1 MLPRTARPARRS
13 AGASVPRISKST
25 AIAAA
30 LFAAFALWQ
39 GVLAAHGNQLFGDF
53 RAYYCAGSAVA
64 HHADP
69 YAAAALTACEHAQT
83 HGGFYAAPQGVTVP
97 APFPAYVLAVF
108 SVLSLL
114 PYGTA
119 CLVWAAVLAGAIVVA
134 VRAIS
139 KLTARPA
146 AGTLALLTVGMGAIV
161 LPYGQLAAIE
171 IAALASFAMALRER
185 RWTAAAVAAAFC
197 ALVPHAGAP
206 ALLCTFLFVKP
217 MRARLLLTGCALA
230 LLDVAAGGVPHA
242 LQYFTEVL
250 PAHAASEIGRTSQY
264 GATWAAHALGASDRA
279 ALEVG
284 NAWYAGMCVLGI
296 LAARTLVRRGDLACA
311 AIVPPAFA
319 VFGGVFVH
327 YTEILAA
334 VPAALLLCATMPDR
348 RKPAAVAA
356 ALLAGIPWAI
366 CLNQPLLLL
375 LFGAAAA
382 AFVAWFANASVPIAV
397 RTGMAC
403 TALGALLVTAAARLG
418 PGVVPAHAAI
428 DAAQVLAQHSWTQY
442 VAAHWSGT
450 GAIWWL
456 AKAPTWIGL
465 ALLLF
470 LTARGSQAVA
480 DEDLVLRVVVKH
492 APAGP

>member
-1 MLPRTARPARRS
+1 M
-13 AGASVPRISKST
+13 PRISKST

-30 LFAAFALWQ
+30 LFVAFALWQ
-39 GVLAAHGNQLFGDF
+39 GVLAARGNQLFGDF
-53 RAYYCAGSAVA
+53 RAFYCAGSAVA

-69 YAAAALTACEHAQT
+69 YAAAALTACEHAPAQA
-83 HGGFYAAPQGVTVP
+83 GFYTAPQGVTVP
-97 APFPAYVLAVF
+97 APFPAYVLAAF
-108 SVLSLL
+108 AVLSLL
-114 PYGTA
+114 PYGAA
-119 CLVWAAVLAGAIVVA
+119 CVVWAGAVVFALILA

-139 KLTARPA
+139 KLTARPS
-146 AGTLALLTVGMGAIV
+146 AGILALLALGMGAIV

-171 IAALASFAMALRER
+171 IAALASFAMALREQ
-185 RWTAAAVAAAFC
+185 RWMSAAIAAAVC

-206 ALLCTFLFVKP
+206 ALLCTFVFVKP
-217 MRARLLLTGCALA
+217 IRAKLLLTGCALA

-242 LQYFTEVL
+242 LQYFTTVL

-279 ALEVG
+279 ALALG
-284 NAWYAGMCVLGI
+284 NVWYGAMCVLGI
-296 LAARTLVRRGDLACA
+296 VAAGAWIRRGDLAWA
-311 AIVPPAFA
+311 AIVPTAFA

-334 VPAALLLCATMPDR
+334 VPAALLLCTTLSDR
-348 RKPAAVAA
+348 RKPAALAA
-356 ALLAGIPWAI
+356 ALLVGIPWAI
-366 CLNQPLLLL
+366 CLNQPLLILP
-375 LFGAAAA
+375 FGAAAA
-382 AFVAWFANASVPIAV
+382 AFVAWFANASAPIAL
-397 RTGMAC
+397 RTGMAGA
-403 TALGALLVTAAARLG
+403 ALGALLVIAAARFG
-418 PGVVPAHAAI
+418 PGVAPAHAAMN
-428 DAAQVLAQHSWTQY
+428 AGAVLAQHSWTQY

-470 LTARGSQAVA
+470 LAARGSQAVA
-480 DEDLVLRVVVKH
+480 DEDLVLRVAVKH